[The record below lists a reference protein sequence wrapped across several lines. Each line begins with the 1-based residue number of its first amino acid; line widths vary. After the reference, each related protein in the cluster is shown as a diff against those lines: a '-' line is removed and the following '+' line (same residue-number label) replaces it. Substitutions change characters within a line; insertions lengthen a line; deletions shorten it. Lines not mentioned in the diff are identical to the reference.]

1 MASNRKKVPL
11 REIPDMSDLSDIS
24 SSEEE
29 YLPSES
35 ESSTDSETDLHDA
48 DELYTDS
55 VHLQADGSKPSTSTS
70 ISSSTTS
77 SKKGWS
83 WRKTGETESPL
94 STPDWISSA
103 GCSREEKSPVAYF
116 REYISD
122 QFIRL
127 VVKNTNLYSCQ
138 KNISA
143 PLQLNALEL
152 EQFLG
157 ITLYMSIFKLPSSR
171 TYWEKSCCVSQV
183 ADVMSRQRWEDIKA
197 ISTSL
202 TMRRSVILG
211 NLDMID

>member
-1 MASNRKKVPL
+1 MASNRKKMPL

-55 VHLQADGSKPSTSTS
+55 VHLQGGCIYIIYVIVPFISSPKVVNHLFLADGSMPSTSTS

-83 WRKTGETESPL
+83 WRKTGENESPL

-127 VVKNTNLYSCQ
+127 VVKNTNLCSCQ

-143 PLQLNALEL
+143 PVQLNALEL

-157 ITLYMSIFKLPSSR
+157 ITLYMSIFKLPTR
-171 TYWEKSCCVSQV
+171 GFKP
-183 ADVMSRQRWEDIKA
+183 AKKK
-197 ISTSL
+197 L
-202 TMRRSVILG
+202 
-211 NLDMID
+211 